1 MTDLNLTGQHFI
13 AGNWLSGDAMF
24 DSAPSTGPVRRFSEA
39 SQSHVD
45 AAVAAAAR
53 AALALEGP
61 AVAAAGAAL
70 AAAVA
75 AVILLP
81 LDKPRRLQPWLK
93 SHIPRIV
100 LLAAA
105 FFLSPFAGMDFAQ
118 AEEKN
123 RVFEIRT
130 YYANEGKL
138 DALLARFRDHT
149 VALFEKH
156 GMTNVGY
163 WVPADNK
170 ENKTEIRKITIV
182 EGKMGGRTRSNVL

>member
-1 MTDLNLTGQHFI
+1 MRC
-13 AGNWLSGDAMF
+13 AGIIRIM
-24 DSAPSTGPVRRFSEA
+24 
-39 SQSHVD
+39 
-45 AAVAAAAR
+45 
-53 AALALEGP
+53 
-61 AVAAAGAAL
+61 
-70 AAAVA
+70 
-75 AVILLP
+75 
-81 LDKPRRLQPWLK
+81 LK
-93 SHIPRIV
+93 KTHCLV

-105 FFLSPFAGMDFAQ
+105 FFWSPVAGLDFAQ

-149 VALFEKH
+149 VTLFKKH

-170 ENKTEIRKITIV
+170 ENKLVYMLAFPSREARDKAFKAFGADPDWQKARKESTKDGRLVKKIVTEFLAGTDFSKI
-182 EGKMGGRTRSNVL
+182 K

>member
-1 MTDLNLTGQHFI
+1 MLRC
-13 AGNWLSGDAMF
+13 AGIIRIM
-24 DSAPSTGPVRRFSEA
+24 
-39 SQSHVD
+39 
-45 AAVAAAAR
+45 
-53 AALALEGP
+53 
-61 AVAAAGAAL
+61 
-70 AAAVA
+70 
-75 AVILLP
+75 
-81 LDKPRRLQPWLK
+81 LK
-93 SHIPRIV
+93 KTHCIV

-105 FFLSPFAGMDFAQ
+105 FFWSPVAGLDIAQ

-170 ENKTEIRKITIV
+170 ENKLVYILAFPSREARDQAFKAFSADPDWQKAYKESTKDGRLAKKIVNDFLAGTDFSKI
-182 EGKMGGRTRSNVL
+182 K

>member
-1 MTDLNLTGQHFI
+1 
-13 AGNWLSGDAMF
+13 MF
-24 DSAPSTGPVRRFSEA
+24 KKT
-39 SQSHVD
+39 HC
-45 AAVAAAAR
+45 
-53 AALALEGP
+53 L
-61 AVAAAGAAL
+61 
-70 AAAVA
+70 
-75 AVILLP
+75 
-81 LDKPRRLQPWLK
+81 
-93 SHIPRIV
+93 V

-105 FFLSPFAGMDFAQ
+105 FFWSPVAGLDIAQ

-149 VALFEKH
+149 VTLFKKH

-170 ENKTEIRKITIV
+170 ENKLVYMLAFTSREARNKAFKAFSADPDWQKAYKESTKDGRLVKKIVNDFLAGTDFSKI
-182 EGKMGGRTRSNVL
+182 K

>member
-1 MTDLNLTGQHFI
+1 M
-13 AGNWLSGDAMF
+13 
-24 DSAPSTGPVRRFSEA
+24 
-39 SQSHVD
+39 
-45 AAVAAAAR
+45 
-53 AALALEGP
+53 
-61 AVAAAGAAL
+61 
-70 AAAVA
+70 
-75 AVILLP
+75 
-81 LDKPRRLQPWLK
+81 LK
-93 SHIPRIV
+93 KTHCLV

-105 FFLSPFAGMDFAQ
+105 FFWSPVAGLDFAQ

-149 VALFEKH
+149 VTLFKKH

-170 ENKTEIRKITIV
+170 ENKLVYMLAFPSREARDKAFKAFGADPDWQKARKESTKDGRLVEKIVTEFLAGTDFSKI
-182 EGKMGGRTRSNVL
+182 K

>member
-1 MTDLNLTGQHFI
+1 MLRCTGI
-13 AGNWLSGDAMF
+13 IRIM
-24 DSAPSTGPVRRFSEA
+24 
-39 SQSHVD
+39 
-45 AAVAAAAR
+45 
-53 AALALEGP
+53 
-61 AVAAAGAAL
+61 
-70 AAAVA
+70 
-75 AVILLP
+75 
-81 LDKPRRLQPWLK
+81 LK
-93 SHIPRIV
+93 KTHCLV

-105 FFLSPFAGMDFAQ
+105 FFWSPVGGLDFAQ

-149 VALFEKH
+149 VTLFKKH

-170 ENKTEIRKITIV
+170 ENKLVYMLAFPSREARNKAFKAFGADPDWQKAYKESTKDGRLVKKIVNDFLAGTDFSKI
-182 EGKMGGRTRSNVL
+182 K

>member
-1 MTDLNLTGQHFI
+1 M
-13 AGNWLSGDAMF
+13 
-24 DSAPSTGPVRRFSEA
+24 
-39 SQSHVD
+39 
-45 AAVAAAAR
+45 
-53 AALALEGP
+53 
-61 AVAAAGAAL
+61 
-70 AAAVA
+70 
-75 AVILLP
+75 
-81 LDKPRRLQPWLK
+81 LK
-93 SHIPRIV
+93 KVHCLV

-170 ENKTEIRKITIV
+170 ENKLVYILAFPSREARDQAFKAFSADPDWQKAYKESTKDGRLVKKIVNDFLAGTDFSKI
-182 EGKMGGRTRSNVL
+182 K

>member
-1 MTDLNLTGQHFI
+1 M
-13 AGNWLSGDAMF
+13 
-24 DSAPSTGPVRRFSEA
+24 
-39 SQSHVD
+39 
-45 AAVAAAAR
+45 
-53 AALALEGP
+53 
-61 AVAAAGAAL
+61 
-70 AAAVA
+70 
-75 AVILLP
+75 
-81 LDKPRRLQPWLK
+81 LK
-93 SHIPRIV
+93 KTHCLV

-105 FFLSPFAGMDFAQ
+105 FFWSPVAGLDFAQ

-149 VALFEKH
+149 VTLFKKH

-170 ENKTEIRKITIV
+170 ENKLVYMLAFPSREARDKAFKAFGADPDWQKARKESTKDGRLVKKIV
-182 EGKMGGRTRSNVL
+182 NDFLGGTDFSLGHCF